1 MADDAPR
8 PHEDRDESPE
18 HDDPYALPKDASTAE
33 QVWIMTRIIVATLLI
48 LIGFA
53 LVTALI
59 FQLT

>member
-1 MADDAPR
+1 MADDAPH
-8 PHEDRDESPE
+8 PHEHRDDAPA

-33 QVWIMTRIIVATLLI
+33 QVWVITRIVVATLLI

-53 LVTALI
+53 LVMALI

>member
-1 MADDAPR
+1 MADEAP
-8 PHEDRDESPE
+8 ETE

-33 QVWIMTRIIVATLLI
+33 QVWVMARIVGATLLI

-53 LVTALI
+53 LVMALI